1 MASVRLRNLQKF
13 FGEVKAVNDVSME
26 IRNEELVVFLGPSG
40 CGKTTTLRCIAGL
53 EKPTAGEVYF
63 DQQDVTSFSPAD
75 RNVAMV
81 FQFYALYPHL
91 TAYENIAF
99 PLKAQRVPRAK
110 IREKVGQVTKL
121 LKLGNSIV
129 RRKANRLSGGDMQR
143 VALAR
148 AIVREPRV
156 LLLDEPL
163 SALDEKFREEMRSE
177 LGALQKKIKVT
188 TVYVTHDQREAM
200 CLADRIVVMKDGEI
214 IQTGSPRE
222 LYEHPR
228 NLFVGYFIGS
238 PGMNFIDCLFDRN
251 KLFLGQDKRELLI
264 SEGLAIGLREYQG
277 TELILGIRPENI
289 SFLLSGE
296 EKGVGRI
303 KVKVINVEKIGHF
316 KIFNFYLGDRLFKG
330 RASAKE
336 NIPEAGECLVEF
348 NQNRICLF
356 DKSSQESVPY

>member
-1 MASVRLRNLQKF
+1 MASIRLRNLQKF
-13 FGEVKAVNDVSME
+13 FGEVKAVNNISME

-63 DQQDVTSFSPAD
+63 DQQNVTSFSPPD

-99 PLKAQRVPRAK
+99 PLKAQRVPRTE

-121 LKLGNSIV
+121 LKLENFV
-129 RRKANRLSGGDMQR
+129 LRAKANRLSGGDMQR

-251 KLFLGQDKRELLI
+251 KLFLGQDKTELLI
-264 SEGLAIGLREYQG
+264 SEGLAIGLREYQER
-277 TELILGIRPENI
+277 ELILGIRPENL
-289 SFLLSGE
+289 SFLLSGK

-303 KVKVINVEKIGHF
+303 KVKVISVEKIGHF
-316 KIFNFYLGDRLFKG
+316 KIFNFYLGGRLFKG

-336 NIPEAGECLVEF
+336 NIPEAGECSVEF

-356 DKSSQESVPY
+356 DKSSQQSVLY